1 MLTIKNIT
9 NFCWDAVGILL
20 NSKDDIV
27 VEKRHGNFI
36 IYFKSTRGPNHLIK
50 DMWERRAVGT
60 KFEKVRL
67 SIF

>member
-27 VEKRHGNFI
+27 VEKRHGNFT
-36 IYFKSTRGPNHLIK
+36 IYFKRTRGPNHLIK
-50 DMWERRAVGT
+50 ELWERRAEGT
-60 KFEKVRL
+60 KFEKVHL
-67 SIF
+67 SIL

>member
-1 MLTIKNIT
+1 MLTIKNIK

-27 VEKRHGNFI
+27 VEKRHGNFT

-50 DMWERRAVGT
+50 ELWERRADGT
-60 KFEKVRL
+60 KFEKVQL
-67 SIF
+67 SIL

>member
-1 MLTIKNIT
+1 MLTIKNIK

-36 IYFKSTRGPNHLIK
+36 IYFKSTRGPKHLIK
-50 DMWERRAVGT
+50 ELWERRAEGT
-60 KFEKVRL
+60 KFEKVQL
-67 SIF
+67 LIL

>member
-1 MLTIKNIT
+1 MLTIKNIK

-27 VEKRHGNFI
+27 VEKRHGNFT

-50 DMWERRAVGT
+50 ELWERRAEGT
-60 KFEKVRL
+60 KFEKVQL
-67 SIF
+67 SIL